1 MDDLNQAIF
10 DSLEESESLIPRQR
24 KLEPEKHYSLDKT
37 HSYQQELI
45 ANTEPFLKWD
55 NNTYFNDRKRLYAL
69 GMAVLSKKGESS
81 LVSILRWCKDRR
93 VHVRACLKVLTKAL
107 TNQK

>member
-1 MDDLNQAIF
+1 MDELHNAIF
-10 DSLEESESLIPRQR
+10 NNYEEEEDLVPRQR
-24 KLEPEKHYSLDKT
+24 KPEPKKHYSLEKT

-69 GMAVLSKKGESS
+69 GIAVLNKKGESS
-81 LVSILRWCKDRR
+81 LVSVLRWCKDRR
-93 VHVRACLKVLTKAL
+93 VHVRACLKVLTNSLK
-107 TNQK
+107 